1 MCTYVVTVSVH
12 SIYIVMADNITESQ
26 SQIPNR
32 SVIDVTLN
40 DDVTSNDDKVVH
52 DIQGAIESKEV
63 RKGLIIMLHFNY
75 KGLARVNSN
84 TLFVSVSLSFISVYV
99 PLSLS
104 LCLSPS
110 QDTQEGGDV
119 VTQTCIKAI
128 SNIQEL
134 IDDLQSSSIQV
145 TAGTL
150 TIKDCQGNLLDY
162 CHLLVEGA
170 KVYVT

>member
-1 MCTYVVTVSVH
+1 M
-12 SIYIVMADNITESQ
+12 
-26 SQIPNR
+26 P
-32 SVIDVTLN
+32 
-40 DDVTSNDDKVVH
+40 
-52 DIQGAIESKEV
+52 
-63 RKGLIIMLHFNY
+63 
-75 KGLARVNSN
+75 
-84 TLFVSVSLSFISVYV
+84 
-99 PLSLS
+99 LS

-110 QDTQEGGDV
+110 QDTQGGGDI

-134 IDDLQSSSIQV
+134 IGDLQSSAIQV

-162 CHLLVEGA
+162 CRLLAEGA